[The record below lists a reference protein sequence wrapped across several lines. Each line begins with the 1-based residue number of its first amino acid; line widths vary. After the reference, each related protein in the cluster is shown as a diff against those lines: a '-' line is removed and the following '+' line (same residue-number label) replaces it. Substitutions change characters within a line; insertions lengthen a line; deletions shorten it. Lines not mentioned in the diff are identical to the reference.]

1 VTSLRVIELA
11 RRFWTLAG
19 GEPTFPRDLRA
30 ALTWALPVTVV
41 ELGGLRLSLVVA
53 WLAAHGLRG
62 PLAGP
67 DRPLRAA
74 VVARA
79 EQGLIFLDGDD
90 PVDERQF
97 SLAHEVA
104 HYLVEC
110 WELREQVALRVG
122 QPALE
127 VLDGQRSPSQAERV
141 DAVLAGL
148 ELNPA
153 LHLME
158 RTPTGHLPDQR
169 LSAAER
175 LADELA
181 FELLAPL
188 ETVEPLA
195 GEATGPLP
203 ALLQARFGLPATL
216 ATIYAA
222 RLAPAPAPGAE
233 FLTRLG
239 LRRSKP
245 VSHFTPPARK
255 EE

>member
-19 GEPTFPRDLRA
+19 GEPAFPRVLRG

-41 ELGGLRLSLVVA
+41 ELGGLRLSQVVT
-53 WLAAHGLRG
+53 WLAARGLRG
-62 PLAGP
+62 PLAEP
-67 DRPLRAA
+67 SRPLRAA

-79 EQGLIFLDGDD
+79 EQGLIFLDSDD
-90 PVDERQF
+90 PDDERQF

-104 HYLVEC
+104 HYLMES

-122 QPALE
+122 RPALE

-148 ELNPA
+148 ELRPA

-158 RTPTGHLPDQR
+158 RTATGHLPDQR
-169 LSAAER
+169 LSTAER

-181 FELLAPL
+181 LELLAPL

-195 GEATGPLP
+195 GETIAQLP

-239 LRRSKP
+239 LPRFKP
-245 VSHFTPPARK
+245 VSHFAPSARK